1 MATYYKY
8 AERSAESQ
16 INWAEVGKNMSDM
29 LKEETRIREE
39 KKSAID
45 AASREFGNTLANPP
59 QGEHKGANQWAL
71 EYGDNASQFMLM
83 QDRLLKSGQ
92 MSLKDYT
99 IARQNILDGTDRA
112 FNLSKDYQAVFA
124 DKMERY
130 KTDKSQDLEQWLM
143 GQAEGYSDFNKSQLY
158 INPTNGTVSV
168 AMKEL
173 KKVDGKD
180 VYVMN
185 TNPNEFT
192 SINTLKNQIAGKYDK
207 YDTNTVTSAFVKGLG
222 EETTSA
228 IAKTASVSGGGLIL
242 NVEDIRKRT
251 DLSEDGKKILYQF
264 ADSENQFIKGSL
276 VNPYDRLSVLTNSQK
291 FAPNKLQYT
300 FTNDA
305 ADAKAN
311 PNKILLKVDPSSGQQ
326 TPEFSDEQIKVSEDF
341 MRTELRAKYKRTE
354 ELKPTPQAELQ
365 EPRAI
370 SPTELDINE
379 KRRAAKNVAQNLVY
393 SLTGNANQ
401 SSSGTKYL
409 SASTG
414 LPFNKTKEGYTIVDE
429 KGNTQVFKFKADGIN
444 LADPTKF
451 TESLIGTISTKM
463 GINEDEVLKQ
473 FKSLLPKG
481 AQINLT
487 TEASGFETKTKKLN
501 PIEQYNTTLRDDL
514 INIGEPVINS
524 IKSSDVKKAINGSA
538 FASKYGIE
546 VDNTYRGNSIYI
558 PKQNGRP
565 ESPEFPVGTR
575 VKNKAALKAIEAW
588 MKKNYL
594 KGATLEE
601 KEAEA
606 ELINQTNTGGG
617 SSGTIT
623 GGNER

>member
-92 MSLKDYT
+92 MKLKDYT

-158 INPTNGTVSV
+158 INPIDGTVSV

-173 KKVDGKD
+173 KKIDGKD

-228 IAKTASVSGGGLIL
+228 ISKAASLSSGGLIL
-242 NVEDIRKRT
+242 TVEDIRNRKDIDPKT
-251 DLSEDGKKILYQF
+251 KEILYQF
-264 ADSENQFIKGSL
+264 SDSENQFIKGSL

-326 TPEFSDEQIKVSEDF
+326 TPDFSDEQIKVSEDF
-341 MRTELRAKYKRTE
+341 MRTELRAKYKSTE
-354 ELKPTPQAELQ
+354 ELKTTPQVELQ
-365 EPRAI
+365 E
-370 SPTELDINE
+370 
-379 KRRAAKNVAQNLVY
+379 RRSK
-393 SLTGNANQ
+393 
-401 SSSGTKYL
+401 
-409 SASTG
+409 
-414 LPFNKTKEGYTIVDE
+414 TIVEAEAE
-429 KGNTQVFKFKADGIN
+429 KEQSEAKI
-444 LADPTKF
+444 LAKQIANVTTGDAKSVQSALDFFDSITGKK
-451 TESLIGTISTKM
+451 STKT
-463 GINEDEVLKQ
+463 GDILTVVSTDD
-473 FKSLLPKG
+473 KG
-481 AQINLT
+481 ASVTNTYKLEGNISDVGAKLGRAYNVNNLNEEILNKNINQFTKGKTLNT
-487 TEASGFETKTKKLN
+487 TTFATGGKTVKQKALN
-501 PIEQYNTTLRDDL
+501 PIEQYNKTLTDD
-514 INIGEPVINS
+514 VINMVKPLGKLV
-524 IKSSDVKKAINGSA
+524 KSSDVKKAVNGSA
-538 FASKYGIE
+538 FASKYGIK
-546 VDNTYRGNSIYI
+546 VDNTYMGNSIYI
-558 PKQNGRP
+558 PKQDGRP

-575 VKNKAALKAIEAW
+575 VKNINALKALEAW

-594 KGATLEE
+594 KGTTLEE
-601 KEAEA
+601 KETEA
-606 ELINQTNTGGG
+606 ELINKTT
-617 SSGTIT
+617 SGVSTVQ
-623 GGNER
+623 GELD